1 MILAFWFIAPISVS
15 SVFALLKKS
24 SVQLINEMASK
35 LGIVIKYS
43 ALVLTLF
50 VLCVS
55 GGYKFFDMIY
65 ATMNF
70 DSTDRS
76 SLRYS
81 IENDKLKFMKTTKRE
96 ADAVN
101 GVLQTVSNLQKKD
114 TEEEKLMVFGGSILL
129 YSLTDMEAYVQPWVS
144 NPNYSEEKL
153 LQDIK
158 KAEQESDTLPIII
171 YCRTNNYYGFEE
183 WNYNVLIDSEK
194 SNMYGGKKEL
204 FAEYLEEK
212 NYSIEY
218 MNDYYVVMAAQGIA
232 ESDEKNIKD
241 YMFLE

>member
-1 MILAFWFIAPISVS
+1 
-15 SVFALLKKS
+15 
-24 SVQLINEMASK
+24 MASK

-101 GVLQTVSNLQKKD
+101 GVLQTVSDLQKKD
-114 TEEEKLMVFGGSILL
+114 T
-129 YSLTDMEAYVQPWVS
+129 
-144 NPNYSEEKL
+144 
-153 LQDIK
+153 
-158 KAEQESDTLPIII
+158 
-171 YCRTNNYYGFEE
+171 
-183 WNYNVLIDSEK
+183 
-194 SNMYGGKKEL
+194 KE
-204 FAEYLEEK
+204 
-212 NYSIEY
+212 
-218 MNDYYVVMAAQGIA
+218 
-232 ESDEKNIKD
+232 
-241 YMFLE
+241 